1 MALFPFHRHPERC
14 FLMLVSCLLLK
25 RHWNSKSIPLFTLV
39 DLYAIVSQENIDIF
53 GLPLAWIL
61 QGRACSD
68 YLLRSFQMS
77 DGHLW
82 QQGWVGGS
90 WKGGACGMSN
100 GAFCSS
106 RRTTRSCSLLGSWST
121 LQLYLGDC
129 LPLLEKHNHK
139 HFGIFVCLIKSHLGC
154 VWFLLMSW

>member
-14 FLMLVSCLLLK
+14 FLMLVSCLVVEKALETPSPSSV
-25 RHWNSKSIPLFTLV
+25 HPGWPF
-39 DLYAIVSQENIDIF
+39 YAIVSQENIDIF

-82 QQGWVGGS
+82 QQGWVEACR
-90 WKGGACGMSN
+90 KGGACGMSN

-129 LPLLEKHNHK
+129 LPLLEKHEP
-139 HFGIFVCLIKSHLGC
+139 
-154 VWFLLMSW
+154 